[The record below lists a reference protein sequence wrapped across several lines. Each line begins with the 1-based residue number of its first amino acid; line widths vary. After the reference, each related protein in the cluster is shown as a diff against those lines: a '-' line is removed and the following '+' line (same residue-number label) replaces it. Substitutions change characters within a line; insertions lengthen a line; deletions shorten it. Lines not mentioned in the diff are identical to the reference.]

1 MSVKFSTILDT
12 HAALTGAV
20 REALQA
26 INAELVGYRLTEWP
40 AEKAGCFYAL
50 SVTLERAGN
59 ASEAGEC
66 RFAIGL
72 NGQTYFDAD
81 DAPLAPCAA
90 DAGAC
95 RAVLENFVAR
105 RTTQERARNAA

>member
-1 MSVKFSTILDT
+1 VSVKFSTILDT

-20 REALQA
+20 RDALQS
-26 INAELVGYRLTEWP
+26 INGSLAGYRLTEWP

-66 RFAIGL
+66 RFTIGL

-81 DAPLAPCAA
+81 DAPLAPCSA
-90 DAGAC
+90 DRASC
-95 RAVLENFVAR
+95 EAVLAEFVAR
-105 RTTQERARNAA
+105 RSAQEKARNAA